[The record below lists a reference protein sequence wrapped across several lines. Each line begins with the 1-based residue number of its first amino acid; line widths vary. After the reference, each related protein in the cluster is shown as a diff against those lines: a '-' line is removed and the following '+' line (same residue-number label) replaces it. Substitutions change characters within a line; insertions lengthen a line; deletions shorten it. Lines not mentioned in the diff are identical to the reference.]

1 VKKPLRVTGIV
12 VGAFVLLLIIV
23 GVATGGGKAAPTGN
37 ASPAATATPT
47 RTTSPA
53 RTPAAIVTKA
63 KTQPTRTRTA
73 AATTQAAV
81 PSPPPPQT
89 TAPAAAPAPQPTA
102 PAAAPAP
109 PAPTTPAGC
118 HPLTNGGNCY
128 EPGEYC
134 RNSDHGISGVAG
146 DGEAITCKDNN
157 GWRWEPS

>member
-1 VKKPLRVTGIV
+1 VKKPLKETGIA

-23 GVATGGGKAAPTGN
+23 GVATGCGKATPVGN
-37 ASPAATATPT
+37 ASPAVTATPT
-47 RTTSPA
+47 RTATRTP
-53 RTPAAIVTKA
+53 TPAAIVTKA

-81 PSPPPPQT
+81 PPTTPPQT
-89 TAPAAAPAPQPTA
+89 PAPAV
-102 PAAAPAP
+102 APAP

-134 RNSDHGISGVAG
+134 RNSDHGTSGVAG
-146 DGEAITCKDNN
+146 DREAITCEDNN